1 MTMLD
6 GRNDGAQGNNFMAE
20 QNSSQDGGYMQDQAG
35 GSQQLSGSSAA
46 TPSSD
51 LDDEIP
57 F

>member
-1 MTMLD
+1 MLD
-6 GRNDGAQGNNFMAE
+6 GRNDGAQGNNFMSE